1 MPRLPIGQASSQGS
15 PEIVGPCPD
24 RFSGLRNLSL
34 DARPLQFGRLA
45 RLRSETRGYQSRGI
59 NSSYFDLGTLDPSRL
74 DGVGRCDPIGEWK

>member
-34 DARPLQFGRLA
+34 DASALSNPK
-45 RLRSETRGYQSRGI
+45 LR
-59 NSSYFDLGTLDPSRL
+59 
-74 DGVGRCDPIGEWK
+74 VW